1 MGKARS
7 PTIVLDSGALIAW
20 ERGDARMRTLIRDS
34 LRARARLIIPAG
46 VLGQVWR
53 DGARQVPLRALVNDA
68 MTEVPPLDR
77 LLAEAAGTLC
87 GRAGTADVVDAS
99 VALIA
104 KRAQA
109 LVVTSDTGDF
119 RRLDPSLKVESI

>member
-1 MGKARS
+1 MRYRFTAAAGIAALLL
-7 PTIVLDSGALIAW
+7 TLGA
-20 ERGDARMRTLIRDS
+20 G
-34 LRARARLIIPAG
+34 G
-46 VLGQVWR
+46 
-53 DGARQVPLRALVNDA
+53 
-68 MTEVPPLDR
+68 
-77 LLAEAAGTLC
+77 AEAAKTKPRKRDVLVVSNNW
-87 GRAGTADVVDAS
+87 AGTADVVDAS